1 MSPRRSPTGEL
12 LDDDMERARKEWM
25 SRNDNFDG
33 TGLGALL
40 WMALRGIYGYEG
52 PDGEDTGLE
61 KSDE

>member
-1 MSPRRSPTGEL
+1 
-12 LDDDMERARKEWM
+12 MERARKEWM